1 MAELRTEEEQ
11 LDAIKRWWKE
21 NGTSL
26 IVGAALAAA
35 GIFGWNAWETHQ
47 ENQAEAA
54 SLRYQQLTNLSTAD
68 ELDEEALGEARRLV
82 SEITDNHADTL
93 YAEMALLLDA
103 DMAAQQGE
111 LENAKAALEQVL
123 TESSR
128 PYVKSLAWLRL
139 ARVEVAD
146 GNPERALELLD
157 EPISDS
163 LAAQRANVRG
173 DAYFALNREGEARNA
188 WNEALNL
195 AENQEQPLYG
205 VQLKL
210 DDLGTQETAL

>member
-26 IVGAALAAA
+26 IVGVALTAA

-47 ENQAEAA
+47 ENQAQTA
-54 SLRYQQLTNLSTAD
+54 SLRYQQLTNLSAAD
-68 ELDEEALGEARRLV
+68 ELDEEALSEARRLV

-103 DMAAQQGE
+103 NMAAQQGD
-111 LENAKAALEQVL
+111 LETTRTVLEQVIAD
-123 TESSR
+123 SSR

-139 ARVEVAD
+139 ARAELAD

-173 DAYFALNREGEARNA
+173 DAYFALNREDDARNA

-205 VQLKL
+205 VQFKL